1 MTPAALAWIEA
12 ADLVIGYRTYLEQIA
27 ELLQGKETL
36 SYPMTT
42 EVARAQMAIDAAR
55 AGRNV
60 VMISGGDP
68 GVYGMAGPV
77 LEIAAQ
83 SGFEVR
89 IEPGITA
96 ATAAASRLGA
106 PLMQDV
112 ALISL
117 SDRLTPW
124 PTIMKRVRLA
134 AEADLV
140 LVFYNPSSQGRVTQ
154 INEVGA
160 ALLTILPGTTPVGI
174 VRNAFRNDETV
185 QVTDLQHFLEYPIDM
200 ATTLI
205 VGNRATK
212 VCNGRMITPRGYRL

>member
-1 MTPAALAWIEA
+1 MTPAALACIEA
-12 ADLVIGYRTYLEQIA
+12 ADLVIGYQTYLKQIA
-27 ELLQGKETL
+27 ALLQGKESL
-36 SYPMTT
+36 AYPMTT
-42 EVARAQMAIDAAR
+42 EVARAQMAVDAAR
-55 AGRNV
+55 SGRNV

-68 GVYGMAGPV
+68 GVFGMAGPV
-77 LEIAAQ
+77 LEVAAR
-83 SGFEVR
+83 SGLDVR

-124 PTIMKRVRLA
+124 STIMKRIRLA

-140 LVFYNPSSQGRVTQ
+140 LVFYNPSSQGRVRQ
-154 INEVGA
+154 IGEVRA
-160 ALLTILPGTTPVGI
+160 ELLTILPGTTPVGI
-174 VRNAFRNDETV
+174 VRNAFRDDETV
-185 QVTDLQHFLEYPIDM
+185 LVSDLQHFLDHPVDM

-205 VGNRATK
+205 VGNRATA
-212 VCNGRMITPRGYRL
+212 VWNGRMITPRGYRL